1 LVSTQLTLSLMHFNM
16 SFGNTLLQRATHA
29 DTINLHFLRVSL
41 GHDMVRFIR
50 MALEQLGH
58 RVDIN
63 LSHVDAG
70 AINLFWEYFYKPE
83 QATELKRRG
92 YRYGLICTEHLRED
106 GLYSA
111 PDMTP
116 EQARQKFQDFS
127 VSAQNAEFVWCLIEE
142 SVSVCRTI
150 NPNSHFLKFGHL
162 DGFATLRQPSERPR
176 QIDFHI
182 SGEPTE
188 RRMEMAR
195 KLMQLGFTTYATAFE
210 PTFIRDSTLE
220 RTRATLSVQKTENHH
235 IFSISRVHHAIMNR
249 VPVIVEYDG
258 PENYLSPYCIV
269 SPKEKFLETCAD
281 FGRRPDTFDHA
292 EMMYAKMMGEAP
304 ALPMLAAI
312 VSETFAP

>member
-1 LVSTQLTLSLMHFNM
+1 MHFNM

-29 DTINLHFLRVSL
+29 ETINLHFLRVSL
-41 GHDMVRFIR
+41 GNDMVRFIR

-58 RVDIN
+58 RIDVN

-83 QATELKRRG
+83 QATELRRRG
-92 YRYGLICTEHLRED
+92 YRYGLICTEHLTED

-111 PDMTP
+111 PDVAT
-116 EQARQKFQDFS
+116 EYARKKFHDFS
-127 VSAQNAEFVWCLIEE
+127 ISAQNAEFVWCLIEE
-142 SVSVCRTI
+142 SVPVCRTI
-150 NPNSHFLKFGHL
+150 NPNSHFLKFGYL
-162 DGFATLRQPSERPR
+162 DGFATLREPSERPR

-195 KLMQLGFTTYATAFE
+195 KLMQLGFTTHATAFE

-220 RTRATLSVQKTENHH
+220 RTRATLSVQKSENHH
-235 IFSISRVHHAIMNR
+235 IFSVSRVHHAIMNR

-258 PENYLSPYCIV
+258 APHYLASYCIV
-269 SPKEKFLETCAD
+269 APKEKFLEICTTFGARAD
-281 FGRRPDTFDHA
+281 DREHA
-292 EMMYAKMMGEAP
+292 QAMYDKMKAGLP
-304 ALPMLAAI
+304 ALSSFATTI
-312 VSETFAP
+312 KETFSA